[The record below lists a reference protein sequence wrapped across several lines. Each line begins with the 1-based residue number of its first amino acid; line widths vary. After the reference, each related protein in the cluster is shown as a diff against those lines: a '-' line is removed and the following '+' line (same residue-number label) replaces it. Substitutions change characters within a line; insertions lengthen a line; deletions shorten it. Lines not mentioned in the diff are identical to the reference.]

1 MNKITVAVLACLA
14 VGSVGVANAGDL
26 HHTVS
31 VGYAQTDAKILG
43 TSNQMPG
50 FNVKYHW
57 EDPDTGVGV
66 IGSYAYTQKNLSSDS
81 ANGKLTYYS
90 VTAGP
95 SYRFSDYVNV
105 YALLGVAYGKIE
117 AEDAYVSAWES
128 KTAFAYGAGVQINPI
143 ENVAF
148 DFSYVYTQFS
158 NEYGGG
164 DVDAGTIMLGV
175 GYRF

>member
-1 MNKITVAVLACLA
+1 MNKLLIAVAVAS
-14 VGSVGVANAGDL
+14 VIGSVDVANADGL

-50 FNVKYHW
+50 VNLKYHW
-57 EDPDTGVGV
+57 EEPDSGVGV
-66 IGSYAYTQKNLSSDS
+66 IGSFSYTKKNLSNDDAS
-81 ANGKLTYYS
+81 GKLTYYS

-95 SYRFSDYVNV
+95 SYRFNDYVNI

-117 AEDAYVSAWES
+117 AESEYASAWES
-128 KTAFAYGAGVQINPI
+128 KTAFAYGAGVQVNPI
-143 ENVAF
+143 ENVAI
-148 DFSYVYTQFS
+148 DASYVYTQFS

-164 DVDAGTIMLGV
+164 NIDAGTWMLGV

>member
-1 MNKITVAVLACLA
+1 MKKIAVAVLACLA
-14 VGSVGVANAGDL
+14 VGSIGVANASDL

-50 FNVKYHW
+50 VNVKYHW
-57 EDPDTGVGV
+57 EDPDSGVGV
-66 IGSYAYTQKNLSSDS
+66 LGSFAYTRKSLSNDDAS
-81 ANGKLTYYS
+81 GKLTYYS

-95 SYRFSDYVNV
+95 SYRFNDFVNV

-117 AEDAYVSAWES
+117 AHDDYESAWES
-128 KTAFAYGAGVQINPI
+128 KTAFAYGAGVQVNPI
-143 ENVAF
+143 ENVAI
-148 DFSYVYTQFS
+148 DASYVYTQFS

-164 DVDAGTIMLGV
+164 DIEAGTWMLGV